1 MSQEQHVFRSAD
13 KPLVEGE
20 SSGGV
25 NHSFFFTLWQFLA
38 VRPRRPRPL
47 VPVCLSPAAVQWLLQ
62 WSLPSEQAQQPSLL
76 DAGRES
82 SGKSLL
88 DGLS

>member
-1 MSQEQHVFRSAD
+1 MSFVVLTSHSW
-13 KPLVEGE
+13 K
-20 SSGGV
+20 V
-25 NHSFFFTLWQFLA
+25 NLPELLTIRCFFFLTLWQFLA
-38 VRPRRPRPL
+38 VRPRRPRP

>member
-1 MSQEQHVFRSAD
+1 MSFVV
-13 KPLVEGE
+13 LT
-20 SSGGV
+20 
-25 NHSFFFTLWQFLA
+25 NHSWKVNLPEVLTIRFFFTLWQFLA